1 MPSSSRFAVAVH
13 ILTLLEIEGG
23 RPLTSDY
30 IAWSVNTNPGFVRRV
45 LAMLGRAG
53 LVRSQLG
60 AGGGAFLAKPAS
72 RIGLLDVYRA
82 VESGDV
88 FVLHHSTPNPRCPVG
103 KNIQPALRKVLSPA
117 ERALEGQLANV
128 TLAEMADSVRAL
140 AGRPVGNR
148 ART

>member
-1 MPSSSRFAVAVH
+1 VAVH

-72 RIGLLDVYRA
+72 RIRLLDVYRS

-88 FVLHHSTPNPRCPVG
+88 FVLHHSTPNPHCPVG